1 MFNNKTIL
9 ITGGT
14 GSFGK
19 KFVRK
24 LLDDYKCK
32 KIIIFSRDELK
43 QFELRESLIYHKNAK
58 ALRFYIGDIRD
69 RNRVFDSLTNV
80 DFVVHS
86 EALKQIEAAEYNSQE
101 CIKTNILGTQNIIDG
116 CIEKN
121 VKKVISLSTDKAVDP
136 INLYGATK
144 LAADKLVI
152 SSNLTAMHKDTIF
165 SVVRYGNVINSRGSV
180 IPFFKTLLKNKSK
193 FIPLTHNDMT
203 RFFISLKDSVEF
215 VVKSFYRM
223 NGGEVFIPRLPSI
236 RIKDIIKALDPNVK
250 IKITGIRPGEK
261 IHEVLCPNSSAHLT
275 LDFKDHLVLKPSIRI
290 SRNYHKNALNKVG
303 KLVKKEFVYSSDK
316 NKNFLTV
323 QKIKKIIDDHE
334 NTV

>member
-86 EALKQIEAAEYNSQE
+86 AALKQIEAAEYNSQE

>member
-43 QFELRESLIYHKNAK
+43 QFELREALVSHKNAK

-86 EALKQIEAAEYNSQE
+86 AALKQIEAAEYNSQE

-152 SSNLTAMHKDTIF
+152 SSNLKAMHKDTIF

-203 RFFISLKDSVEF
+203 RFFISLEDSVEF

-236 RIKDIIKALDPNVK
+236 RIKDIIKALDPNAK

-290 SRNYHKNALNKVG
+290 DRNYNKNALDKVG

>member
-43 QFELRESLIYHKNAK
+43 QFKLRESLIYHKNAK

-86 EALKQIEAAEYNSQE
+86 AALKQIEAAEYNSQE